1 MSFYTSLTG
10 LNAATTMLGVTA
22 NNIANVGT
30 TGFKRSRADFG
41 DIFAT
46 SPLQKATN
54 TVGQGVALKQVSQE
68 FTQGNIAFSANSLDL
83 AITGDGFFPMQ
94 ATAGQPYTYT
104 RNGQF
109 MLNEQHNVVNAA
121 GERLRAATVDSA
133 GTANVNDQVD
143 LTIPPKTTGEAT
155 QTSKVSLSLNF
166 PADAAVITEAFD
178 STNPATYNKSS
189 ALTVYDA
196 GGHGYLATVY
206 YTKTR
211 NADVIT
217 PTNTWQTHVF
227 VDGKEVPQALKQATD
242 ASGQPIYVNQYG
254 QTKPLSEVKD
264 LLTTAPTQ
272 LFALNDL
279 TDTRSS
285 TAAAISGAAV
295 DMSKFDLSNG
305 VNFQAFSTDL
315 KAALSSVLK
324 VKVDGSA
331 KEVTVN
337 LSGLANETKV
347 TGAELASAITNQLQR
362 QFGSENYYDLTDPS
376 NQKFRVTTDGMTG
389 PDGIAHPIT
398 INLNSA
404 AFPADTNLKT
414 LKTEEVVAA
423 IQAQLDANAGNTGK
437 TIKVSYDYA
446 NSGFKFTDGNNAIT
460 LDSGTLGS
468 ASNDL
473 FGLSQFPTSVNLTT
487 GNYGAQVIPNGKPI
501 CPLVDQRFGM
511 AVHYDSVTKKFNFSS
526 GTTGD
531 TSSLSISGVQSGSL
545 ANELLGLA
553 PIPDGESLSIA
564 TSEVALRGLPSTAA
578 KVTGAPPVKNLA
590 NIFSVDASNNTFQ
603 VTIDG
608 IRGKVV
614 VPPRSDYSI
623 DSFAKALQK
632 GINALGANNAYG
644 DPVTVNGVKVGYDP
658 VKKGFTI
665 TSGTAGNDSYV
676 KISGSADWGLAD
688 VDANYGADSTWT
700 KPTQQLD
707 ASGALKYIDG
717 KGKETTSNAGFTK
730 LPAWSPVFLTKGQL
744 TFSTTGKLISPTDA
758 TQLDTVFLDNGK
770 GALNMSVEF
779 SGSTQYGT
787 PFSVLSQSQNG
798 APEGDLV
805 GVTIGNDGLVTASF
819 SNGSSKSLAKIL
831 MANFATPVGLRPM
844 GDSSFSETKASGKPT
859 LGTAGSAG
867 FGTLRSGATERANV
881 DLTQELVDLITA
893 QRNFQ
898 ANAKAIE
905 TSSTMTSAII
915 NLRS

>member
-46 SPLQKATN
+46 SPLQKAAN

-94 ATAGQPYTYT
+94 ATPGQPYTYT

-133 GTANVNDQVD
+133 GTANVNDQID
-143 LTIPPKTTGEAT
+143 LTIPPKTTGEAKPT
-155 QTSKVSLSLNF
+155 TEVSLSLNF
-166 PADAAVITEAFD
+166 PAEAAVITAPFD
-178 STNPATYNKSS
+178 SSNPATYNKSS
-189 ALTVYDA
+189 AMTVYDA
-196 GGHGYLATVY
+196 GGNGYLATVY
-206 YTKTR
+206 YVKTR
-211 NADVIT
+211 NADANIQ
-217 PTNTWQTHVF
+217 TNTWQTHVF
-227 VDGKEVPQALKQATD
+227 VDGKEVPQALKQATYD
-242 ASGQPIYVNQYG
+242 NGETKYVNQYG
-254 QTKPLSEVKD
+254 QTAPYSQVKD
-264 LLTTAPTQ
+264 ELTTATTQ

-295 DMSKFDLSNG
+295 DMGKFDLSNG
-305 VNFQAFSTDL
+305 VDFSGYT
-315 KAALSSVLK
+315 ASSLSSIMT
-324 VKVDGSA
+324 VKVDGSGQ
-331 KEVTVN
+331 EVTVD
-337 LSGLANETKV
+337 LSGLAGQSKV
-347 TGAELASAITNQLQR
+347 TGAEVAAAITNQLQR
-362 QFGSENYYDLTDPS
+362 EFGTENYYDLSDSANQSFRLSSSGAADPIS
-376 NQKFRVTTDGMTG
+376 IELNQD
-389 PDGIAHPIT
+389 
-398 INLNSA
+398 
-404 AFPADTNLKT
+404 AFPTGTSLKM
-414 LKTEEVVAA
+414 LKTEDVVKA
-423 IQAQLDANAGNTGK
+423 IQTQLDAAAASDGGDYT
-437 TIKVSYDYA
+437 VSYDYA
-446 NSGFKFTDGNNAIT
+446 SSGFKFTDGSNTLT
-460 LDSGTLGS
+460 LDSGPLGS

-473 FGLSQFPTSVNLTT
+473 FGLSQFPTTVNPTT
-487 GNYGAQVIPNGKPI
+487 GTYGAQVIPNGKPV
-501 CPLVDQRFGM
+501 CAVADQRFGM
-511 AVHYDSVTKKFNFSS
+511 SVSYDSVTKKFAFNS

-531 TSSLSISGVQSGSL
+531 TSSISIGSVAQGSL

-553 PIPDGESLSIA
+553 PIPTGEA
-564 TSEVALRGLPSTAA
+564 VTVAASELALRGLPSTAA
-578 KVTGAPPVKNLA
+578 TVTGSTPLKNLA

-608 IRGKVV
+608 VRGTVV
-614 VPPRSDYSI
+614 VPPRNDYSI

-632 GINALGANNAYG
+632 GINAVGANSSSG

-658 VKKGFTI
+658 VKKGFTV

-676 KISGSADWGLAD
+676 KISGSADWGLAN
-688 VDANYGADSTWT
+688 VDANYGADSTWI
-700 KPTQQLD
+700 KPTQQVD
-707 ASGALKYIDG
+707 ASGALEYIDS

-730 LPAWSPVFLTKGQL
+730 LPAWSPVYLTKGQL

-758 TQLDTVFLDNGK
+758 TQLDTVYLANGK
-770 GALNMSVEF
+770 GALDMSVNF
-779 SGSTQYGT
+779 AGSTQYGA

-798 APEGDLV
+798 APEGDLL
-805 GVTIGNDGLVTASF
+805 GLTIANDGLVTASY
-819 SNGSSKSLAKIL
+819 SNGTNKSLAKIL

-844 GDSSFSETKASGKPT
+844 GDSSFAATKASGVPT
-859 LGTAGSAG
+859 LGTAGAAG